1 MARQHVFALALGLS
15 AISLTGC
22 ISQEKYNAMR
32 MEKDQLAEQLGQAQA
47 DASSARSAEAAWK
60 SQYDNLIRNG
70 NDMQK
75 MYGIS
80 AQETAELRAQNAML
94 SSKLQD
100 ALNREPTVIN
110 LPAPLANELA
120 NLAAQEPQV
129 LEFDQARGIIKF
141 KSDVTFAA
149 GSADV
154 TPQAKEAIVK
164 FARILNSSV
173 AQNYDFLVEGHTDNV
188 PVSNPATIKRGH
200 IDNWHLSSH
209 RAISVGKELMAQR
222 VASNRLGVVGYA
234 DQRPV
239 ASNATSAG
247 QSKNRRVEVRILP
260 TTRNGAGAPVMANQ
274 LPATPDGGSA
284 RRTAGTVRPELNKDT
299 QTTVPLAPVYNK

>member
-22 ISQEKYNAMR
+22 ISTEKFNAMR

-60 SQYDNLIRNG
+60 GQYDNLIRNG

-75 MYGIS
+75 MYGLQT
-80 AQETAELRAQNAML
+80 QETAELRAQNAML
-94 SSKLQD
+94 SGKLQD

-164 FARILNSSV
+164 FARILNSSI
-173 AQNYDFLVEGHTDNV
+173 AQNYDFLVEGHTDNI

-209 RAISVGKELMAQR
+209 RAISVGKELLAQR
-222 VASNRLGVVGYA
+222 IAGNRLGVVGYA

-239 ASNATSAG
+239 ASNATPASQA
-247 QSKNRRVEVRILP
+247 KNRRVEVRILP
-260 TTRNGAGAPVMANQ
+260 TTRTGSGANVTTATTETPTNTGTPRR
-274 LPATPDGGSA
+274 PAA
-284 RRTAGTVRPELNKDT
+284 ARPEFNKDT
-299 QTTVPLAPVYNK
+299 QTAIPLSPVYNK

>member
-22 ISQEKYNAMR
+22 ISQEKYSAMR

-47 DASSARSAEAAWK
+47 DAASARSAEAAWK
-60 SQYDNLIRNG
+60 GQYDNLIRNG

-75 MYGIS
+75 MYGLTL
-80 AQETAELRAQNAML
+80 QENSELKAQNAML
-94 SSKLQD
+94 SGKLQD

-120 NLAAQEPQV
+120 NLAAQDPEV
-129 LEFDQARGIIKF
+129 LEFDQVRGIIKF
-141 KSDVTFAA
+141 KSDVTFAP

-154 TPQAKEAIVK
+154 TPQAKQAIAK
-164 FARILNSSV
+164 FARILNSSI
-173 AQNYDFLVEGHTDNV
+173 AQNYDFLVEGHTDNI
-188 PVSNPATIKRGH
+188 PVTNQNTIRRGH
-200 IDNWHLSSH
+200 LDNWHLSSH
-209 RAISVGKELMAQR
+209 RAISVGKELLTQR
-222 VASNRLGVVGYA
+222 VAGNRLGVVGYA

-247 QSKNRRVEVRILP
+247 QAKNRRVEVRILP

-274 LPATPDGGSA
+274 IPATPDAGA
-284 RRTAGTVRPELNKDT
+284 TRRPTARPEFNKDT
-299 QTTVPLAPVYNK
+299 QTIAPLAPVYNK